1 MERIRPLGK
10 DEVSPEIRQVME
22 QSEKAMGQ
30 PLITQGIAAY
40 APPIFDAG
48 RILGAAP
55 ARSRTLTH
63 ELRAM
68 VCVRVAQIAGCP
80 F

>member
-10 DEVSPEIRQVME
+10 DEVSPEIRQAME
-22 QSEKAMGQ
+22 QSERAYGV
-30 PLITQGIAAY
+30 PLITQGILAY
-40 APPIFDAG
+40 APPIFDAA
-48 RILGAAP
+48 RALGAAP

-63 ELRAM
+63 ELRGL
-68 VCVRVAQIAGCP
+68 VCTRVAQLAGCP